1 MPQKVVVGID
11 GSEVS
16 RDAFHE
22 AVRQAEWRG
31 CGVTAL
37 HTVPFP
43 IFTQYD
49 IAVVDPAVIITH
61 GKAFVQREIEQL
73 EATYAD
79 GFPVPVD
86 TLVLQGHAGLCLTEA
101 ASSQDADSEGAELV
115 VLGSRG
121 YGGIRGP
128 LVGSVTTYAVH
139 HLTCPLL
146 IIPPREED

>member
-1 MPQKVVVGID
+1 MPQKVIVGID
-11 GSEVS
+11 GSEES

-22 AVRQAEWRG
+22 AIRQAEWRG

-37 HTVPFP
+37 HTVPLPVFS
-43 IFTQYD
+43 QYD
-49 IAVVDPAVIITH
+49 LAGIDPAIMITK
-61 GKAFVQREIEQL
+61 GKSFVERELDLL
-73 EATYAD
+73 ETAYDD

-86 TLVLQGHAGLCLTEA
+86 SLVLQGHTGGNITDAAATVGPDGEA
-101 ASSQDADSEGAELV
+101 AELV

-128 LVGSVTTYAVH
+128 LVGSVTTFVVH

-146 IIPPREED
+146 VIPPRKED